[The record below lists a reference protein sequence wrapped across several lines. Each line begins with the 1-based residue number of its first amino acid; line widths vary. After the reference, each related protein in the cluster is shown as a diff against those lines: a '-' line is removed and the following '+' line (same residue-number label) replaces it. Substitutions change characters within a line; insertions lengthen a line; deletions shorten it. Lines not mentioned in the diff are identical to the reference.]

1 MAFNSGWEDRYCGVV
16 KRLVV
21 STTSNADLIA
31 AVPGKVIRVLNAQ
44 LRFSAAGTITFKSE
58 STSIGVVQAEAAGN
72 VILPE
77 GPAGWFETAR
87 GEKLASSA
95 GAITV
100 SGTITY
106 VEL

>member
-1 MAFNSGWEDRYCGVV
+1 MSFNSGWADRGPGVPDH
-16 KRLVV
+16 LVL

-31 AVPGKVIRVLNAQ
+31 ANTARSFRVTAAQ
-44 LRFSAAGTITFKSE
+44 LRFSAAGTITFKSA
-58 STSIGVVQAEAAGN
+58 STTIGVVQAEAAGT
-72 VILPE
+72 VVLPYN
-77 GPAGWFETAR
+77 PDGWFETVK

>member
-1 MAFNSGWEDRYCGVV
+1 MAISTGWEDRVSGVV

-21 STTSNADLIA
+21 STTSNADLVT

-44 LRFSAAGTITFKSE
+44 LRFSAAGSITFKSG
-58 STSIGVVQAEAAGN
+58 STTIGVVEAEAAGT
-72 VILPE
+72 VVLPE
-77 GPAGWFETAR
+77 GIAGWFETVR
-87 GEKLASSA
+87 GEKLASSV

>member
-1 MAFNSGWEDRYCGVV
+1 MGISTEWEDRLGGTVR
-16 KRLVV
+16 RLVL
-21 STTSNADLIA
+21 STTGNADLVT
-31 AVPGKVIRVLNAQ
+31 AVPGRKLRVLNAQ

-58 STSIGVVQAEAAGN
+58 STSIGVVQAEAAGTT
-72 VILPE
+72 VLP
-77 GPAGWFETAR
+77 GCTHGWLETAV